1 MNDRALAIYINMH
14 KYGQIR
20 NVFIGK
26 TPWFVAT
33 DVTNLFCFPNPRVA
47 LTDYVDGEDKRI
59 EYVQLSTAEG
69 GAQNTLLINE
79 SAIYS
84 LAFNSTEP
92 SSRKVKRWI
101 TQKLIPTLYEFIYT
115 KEVK

>member
-1 MNDRALAIYINMH
+1 MDRPLPVYINMH
-14 KYGQIR
+14 EYGQLR

-26 TPWFVAT
+26 TPWFIAT
-33 DVTNLFCFPNPRVA
+33 DVANLFSFPNPRVA

-69 GAQNTLLINE
+69 GVQYKLLINE
-79 SAIYS
+79 SAVYS
-84 LAFNSTEP
+84 LAFNSTQP

-101 TQKLIPTLYEFIYT
+101 TQKLIPTLYNFIYS
-115 KEVK
+115 K